1 MVLVSVLVIEP
12 EIATAHVVV
21 LKLTMMTTSNVN
33 VLNTCNKVTLTNLV
47 LNNVHVLKESKMVI
61 RQMVST
67 IMVDS
72 ITMLKLIVV

>member
-33 VLNTCNKVTLTNLV
+33 VLNTCNKVMLTNLV

-61 RQMVST
+61 RPMVST